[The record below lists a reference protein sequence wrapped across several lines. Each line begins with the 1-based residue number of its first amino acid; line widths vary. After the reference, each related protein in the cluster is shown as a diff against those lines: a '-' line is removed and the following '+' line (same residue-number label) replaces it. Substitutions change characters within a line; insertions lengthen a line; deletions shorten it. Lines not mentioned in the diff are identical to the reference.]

1 MLPDCLDLRGANLR
15 IVADQWHGESNSGG
29 SDDSVR
35 QVGHLVTRYTSQSIG
50 DCAVEWNQRTRT
62 RRIIQ
67 RLNKCFPHDSRQAM
81 FLDQIGELNETDR
94 RNENGIAAAVA
105 LSRASAALTG
115 DHPPGTTRWC
125 GYRLQCRASDVF
137 PGEVL
142 PHLALVLVDFLSGER
157 DPQASPQ
164 TSHTLERRF
173 LGALSPETLGMVVD
187 FPLFLRRERLDLFQN
202 GLFKRHL
209 ARLNFIIRLVGGLR
223 KC

>member
-94 RNENGIAAAVA
+94 RNENGIARSRCAVEG
-105 LSRASAALTG
+105 LSRPYRGSSSRYHTMVWVSTTM
-115 DHPPGTTRWC
+115 PGIRC
-125 GYRLQCRASDVF
+125 
-137 PGEVL
+137 L
-142 PHLALVLVDFLSGER
+142 PWGS
-157 DPQASPQ
+157 SS
-164 TSHTLERRF
+164 TSRVGSRRF
-173 LGALSPETLGMVVD
+173 PQ
-187 FPLFLRRERLDLFQN
+187 RRERSPGQPTDLS
-202 GLFKRHL
+202 HS
-209 ARLNFIIRLVGGLR
+209 
-223 KC
+223 

>member
-94 RNENGIAAAVA
+94 RNENGIARSRCAVEG
-105 LSRASAALTG
+105 LSRPYREPGIILQVPDDGVGIDYNAGHQMSSLGKFFHISRWFSSISSAEREIPRPAHRPLTLLNG
-115 DHPPGTTRWC
+115 GFLAHSARR
-125 GYRLQCRASDVF
+125 RLAWS
-137 PGEVL
+137 
-142 PHLALVLVDFLSGER
+142 
-157 DPQASPQ
+157 
-164 TSHTLERRF
+164 
-173 LGALSPETLGMVVD
+173 
-187 FPLFLRRERLDLFQN
+187 
-202 GLFKRHL
+202 
-209 ARLNFIIRLVGGLR
+209 
-223 KC
+223 